1 MKDTGDYE
9 IKSVACRARYS
20 ITENTDIMVMFSVM
34 LPAYDTAFAMSFYQ
48 ALYSKLSG
56 WSTKDD

>member
-20 ITENTDIMVMFSVM
+20 IAENTDIMVMFSVM

-48 ALYSKLSG
+48 ALYNKL
-56 WSTKDD
+56 